1 MPIQRIVTIALAA
14 VALAACGGGHEQS
27 GGTTP
32 TGTGSAAAAGDT
44 LYARLGGEAGV
55 KAVVKDFVENN
66 VAKDARI
73 DRFFL
78 NADIP
83 GLEKKLY
90 EQICSASGGGCTYS
104 GKDMKT
110 AHAGMGITEAD
121 FNALVEDLV
130 KALDNAHVADADK
143 QALLGVLGPMK
154 PDIVTK

>member
-1 MPIQRIVTIALAA
+1 MRINYLVMISC
-14 VALAACGGGHEQS
+14 LAACGGGKKNDTT
-27 GGTTP
+27 GG
-32 TGTGSAAAAGDT
+32 GGGSAST
-44 LYARLGGEAGV
+44 LYSHLGGETGI
-55 KAVVKDFVENN
+55 KGVVKDFVENN
-66 VAKDARI
+66 VAKDDRI
-73 DRFFL
+73 KSFFA

-90 EQICSASGGGCTYS
+90 EQICAASNGGCTYS

-110 AHAGMGITEAD
+110 AHAGMKIKEAD

-154 PDIVTK
+154 ADIVTAQ

>member
-1 MPIQRIVTIALAA
+1 MLKQMVMIALATA
-14 VALAACGGGHEQS
+14 SLAACGGGKKGS
-27 GGTTP
+27 GETTAP
-32 TGTGSAAAAGDT
+32 KGDT

-55 KAVVKDFVENN
+55 KGVVKDFVENN
-66 VAKDARI
+66 VAKDDRI
-73 DRFFL
+73 NKFFA

-110 AHAGMGITEAD
+110 AHAGMGVTEAD

-130 KALDNAHVADADK
+130 KALDNAKVADADK
-143 QALLGVLGPMK
+143 QTLLGVLGPMK
-154 PDIVTK
+154 SDIVTK